1 MTTRYVKLQ
10 GDFNPKT
17 HAINKRKPASWLE
30 VAVFLGAV
38 ILVANLLAPL
48 IP

>member
-1 MTTRYVKLQ
+1 MSRYIKPQ

-30 VAVFLGAV
+30 VAVFFGAV
-38 ILVANLLAPL
+38 ILVANLLSPL

>member
-1 MTTRYVKLQ
+1 MSRYIKPQ

-17 HAINKRKPASWLE
+17 HPINKRKPASWLE
-30 VAVFLGAV
+30 VAVFLIAV
-38 ILVANLLAPL
+38 VMVVNFLAPL